1 MSITP
6 QGIMRVINGLSGP
19 LKTKAVKLLDK
30 YVPKN
35 VDAKGNVRNP
45 LRKQSDKQG
54 KTQKA
59 VEGQRRYSVAE
70 IKGAIK
76 TLGVGGAAYAAY
88 SAGDFINDLL
98 GIKKMGKGTLKADGA
113 SGEYRKL
120 SAKEA
125 EKLKKKKV
133 VKKTP
138 PKTPPKKPDSVKS
151 IPANKTEKQTRGQ
164 KSPPS
169 KKKSQQYM
177 TEKNTGKKSNVKFNS
192 RGGML
197 KKGKK

>member
-1 MSITP
+1 MAVTP
-6 QGIMRVINGLSGP
+6 QGLMRAINSLSGP

-35 VDAKGNVRNP
+35 IDAKGNVRNP

-54 KTQKA
+54 KSQKA
-59 VEGQRRYSVAE
+59 VEKQRRYTVGELKGIVKGVA
-70 IKGAIK
+70 GTSA
-76 TLGVGGAAYAAY
+76 VAAAY
-88 SAGDFINDLL
+88 SAGDLINDLL
-98 GIKKMGKGTLKADGA
+98 GIKKLGRGTLNADGA

-197 KKGKK
+197 NKGKK

>member
-6 QGIMRVINGLSGP
+6 QGIMRAINGLSGP
-19 LKTKAVKLLDK
+19 LKTKAIKLLDK

-35 VDAKGNVRNP
+35 VDPKGNVRNP

-76 TLGVGGAAYAAY
+76 TLGVGGAAYTAY
-88 SAGDFINDLL
+88 NAGDFINDLL
-98 GIKKMGKGTLKADGA
+98 GIKKLGRGTLKADGA
-113 SGEYRKL
+113 GGEYRKL

-125 EKLKKKKV
+125 EKLKAKKPVAKKKV

-138 PKTPPKKPDSVKS
+138 PKTPPPKPDSVK
-151 IPANKTEKQTRGQ
+151 
-164 KSPPS
+164 
-169 KKKSQQYM
+169 KKKKGV
-177 TEKNTGKKSNVKFNS
+177 TFEFIKKKPLTTDGRKLGN
-192 RGGML
+192 

>member
-6 QGIMRVINGLSGP
+6 QGIMRAINGLSGP
-19 LKTKAVKLLDK
+19 LKTKAMKLLDK

-35 VDAKGNVRNP
+35 VDPKGNVRNP

-76 TLGVGGAAYAAY
+76 TLGVGGAAYTAY
-88 SAGDFINDLL
+88 NAGDFINDLL
-98 GIKKMGKGTLKADGA
+98 GIKKLGRGTLNADGA
-113 SGEYRKL
+113 GGEYRKL

-125 EKLKKKKV
+125 AKLKTKKPVAKKKA

-138 PKTPPKKPDSVKS
+138 PKAPPPKPDSVK
-151 IPANKTEKQTRGQ
+151 
-164 KSPPS
+164 
-169 KKKSQQYM
+169 KKKNGVTYSY
-177 TEKNTGKKSNVKFNS
+177 EVIPKGKYN
-192 RGGML
+192 
-197 KKGKK
+197 KGKK